1 MLNSKQFISTLNES
15 TLNYS
20 EKVMLIELIQK
31 MDKEQ
36 IIEIQQLLEKDVK
49 EQEKVFKLARL
60 KLDVLKQKTEKVG

>member
-1 MLNSKQFISTLNES
+1 MQNSKQFIKTLNES

-31 MDKEQ
+31 MDRDQ
-36 IIEIQQLLEKDVK
+36 IIEIQQILKKDVK

-60 KLDVLKQKTEKVG
+60 KLDVLKQKAAA